1 MVIPIILLSLA
12 QARLYTSNNHPNF
25 GTKPIYG
32 KQPRD
37 EACDV
42 TVAGVAGCSGMID
55 IGSNGSEMFYW
66 MTYAEGQDINAM
78 NNTTPVI
85 MWLQGGPGCSSM
97 TGLFF
102 ELGPLRVASDCVP
115 YKAALSWNKYYHLL
129 FVDNPI
135 GAGYSFAGAKEDYVT
150 SYT

>member
-1 MVIPIILLSLA
+1 
-12 QARLYTSNNHPNF
+12 
-25 GTKPIYG
+25 
-32 KQPRD
+32 
-37 EACDV
+37 
-42 TVAGVAGCSGMID
+42 
-55 IGSNGSEMFYW
+55 
-66 MTYAEGQDINAM
+66 M

-102 ELGPLRVASDCVP
+102 ELGPLRVAKDCVP

-150 SYT
+150 SYTQMADNLYEMLQKLAKK